1 MDAPIRNLTRPSVA
15 RVCVLVDLLKDMPNR
30 IWLGMGKFGRWQRI
44 IYENPPKSC
53 SFCRM
58 RGHSLDECKARPVL
72 NKGKEPLQDYTT
84 NPNGAKEKAVAGQ
97 GETSKAAESVKPVTQ
112 TDQNKKSRTACD
124 WEVFGCA

>member
-72 NKGKEPLQDYTT
+72 LNKGKEPLQD
-84 NPNGAKEKAVAGQ
+84 EIL
-97 GETSKAAESVKPVTQ
+97 
-112 TDQNKKSRTACD
+112 RTLMEPRRNQLQAR
-124 WEVFGCA
+124 VRLRKLLRV